1 MVETLAL
8 ELIAYRLVSTYER
21 LGYSKEWINQRLQA
35 ISTRKELTDEWN
47 DNKAVLECDYQFYRY
62 LFVCYQAP
70 IEEKHMIKNYFKKIG
85 WKRFLVM
92 VLGNIFLGM
101 GVSIFKFAGLGN
113 DPFSGMVMALADAV
127 GVQYA
132 NLLVIL
138 NVFIFLLELIFGREL
153 IGAGTIVNALFLG
166 YITTFFYNL
175 WLRMFALPQTIGLQI
190 VIMLIGTVVTGFGVS
205 MYQTPNVGIS
215 PYDSL
220 SIIMTKRIPKVSYF
234 WNRIFTDAVCAL
246 ICFLTG
252 GIVGL
257 GTLVS
262 ALGLGPVIDFFNVH
276 FTRKLFHAGEDIL

>member
-1 MVETLAL
+1 VAVFAL
-8 ELIAYRLVSTYER
+8 
-21 LGYSKEWINQRLQA
+21 
-35 ISTRKELTDEWN
+35 
-47 DNKAVLECDYQFYRY
+47 
-62 LFVCYQAP
+62 
-70 IEEKHMIKNYFKKIG
+70 IEEKHMLKSYFKKIG

-132 NLLVIL
+132 NLLVFL
-138 NVFIFLLELIFGREL
+138 NV
-153 IGAGTIVNALFLG
+153 
-166 YITTFFYNL
+166 FYNL
-175 WLRMFALPQTIGLQI
+175 WLRMFALPQMLGLQI

-220 SIIMTKRIPKVSYF
+220 SIIMTKRIPKISYF

-276 FTRKLFHAGEDIL
+276 FTRKLFRAGEDIL